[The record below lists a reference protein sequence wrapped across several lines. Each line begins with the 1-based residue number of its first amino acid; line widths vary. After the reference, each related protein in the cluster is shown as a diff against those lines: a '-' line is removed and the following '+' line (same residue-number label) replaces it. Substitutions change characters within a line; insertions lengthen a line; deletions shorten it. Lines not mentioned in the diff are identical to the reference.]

1 MTPRE
6 ALDRAIAALPP
17 RERVVETL
25 AAMATV
31 GFARAVTGVRPNWIG
46 CEPEPGP
53 RIYFANHSSHGD
65 FVLIWTVLP
74 PSAARHDPAGR
85 RAPTTGRPLRCAAS
99 SASACSAPCSSTAI
113 PPDAPDR
120 SRHADERGRSDTGL
134 SLILFPEG
142 TRNTTEEQLLPFKS
156 GLYHLAKA
164 RPEAE
169 LVPVW
174 IENLNRVMPKGEFVP
189 VPLLCTVTFG
199 APLTLGEGEDK
210 AAFLDAQ
217 PRRAPRHSPRS
228 GGDEPMTPLADHH
241 PAVRR
246 HRRPSSSPPRWS
258 GFALAQRYAAAGAQ
272 LGHRQPQRPHQG
284 LVGDGGRDR
293 RRVCVRQ
300 GRRDR
305 AVRLRLVHGAARV
318 PDADRRRAAATIWRS
333 LPPSSWSCRCST
345 I

>member
-53 RIYFANHSSHGD
+53 RIYYANHSSNGD

-74 PSAARHDPAGR
+74 RALRATTRPVAAAEYWTATALRRFIGERVFRAVLIDRDPAKR
-85 RAPTTGRPLRCAAS
+85 QTDPVMLMS
-99 SASACSAPCSSTAI
+99 EAI
-113 PPDAPDR
+113 
-120 SRHADERGRSDTGL
+120 GQGL
-134 SLILFPEG
+134 SVIIFPEG
-142 TRNTTEEQLLPFKS
+142 TRNTTEERLLPFKT

-174 IENLNRVMPKGEFVP
+174 LENLNRVMPKGELVP

-199 APLTLGEGEDK
+199 VPLTLGEGEDK
-210 AAFLDAQ
+210 EAFLTRSRNALLATA
-217 PRRAPRHSPRS
+217 PVRR
-228 GGDEPMTPLADHH
+228 DEP
-241 PAVRR
+241 
-246 HRRPSSSPPRWS
+246 
-258 GFALAQRYAAAGAQ
+258 
-272 LGHRQPQRPHQG
+272 
-284 LVGDGGRDR
+284 
-293 RRVCVRQ
+293 
-300 GRRDR
+300 
-305 AVRLRLVHGAARV
+305 
-318 PDADRRRAAATIWRS
+318 
-333 LPPSSWSCRCST
+333 
-345 I
+345 